1 MKTSIIGFPR
11 VGELRELKF
20 ATEKY
25 FRKEITADELETT
38 GKELR
43 KKHWQLLVDQGID
56 FIPSGDFSF
65 SIQHWIQQ
73 SC

>member
-1 MKTSIIGFPR
+1 MKTSVVGFPR

-25 FRKEITADELETT
+25 FRKEITTEELEET
-38 GKELR
+38 GRTLR
-43 KKHWQLLVDQGID
+43 KKHWQLLVEQGVD

-65 SIQHWIQQ
+65 LIQP
-73 SC
+73 